1 MSLQI
6 YILAKLMEGNN
17 YPYKLKKA
25 LSEPIPF
32 AQMGNLTE
40 SKLYYHFD
48 SLVKQQLIEEVEIIR
63 EDNRP
68 DKHVFGITEKG
79 REALPDMI
87 YKMIEKA
94 QSPIEMVVSI
104 NAMQYVDKNRVITI
118 LEKKIDK
125 VKQHEKEFAA
135 VYEQIDVEEP
145 ILQFVDVFEGFVSQT
160 TTLQRTTYEKVIQLL
175 KEV

>member
-6 YILAKLMEGNN
+6 YILTKLMEGNS

-40 SKLYYHFD
+40 SKLYYHFE
-48 SLVKQQLIEEVEIIR
+48 SLEKQQLIEEVEIIR

-79 REALPDMI
+79 RDALPAMI

-94 QSPIEMVVSI
+94 HTPIELVVSV
-104 NAMQYVDKNRVITI
+104 NAMQYVDKQRVIRL
-118 LEKKIDK
+118 LERKVEKINEHMQELED
-125 VKQHEKEFAA
+125 
-135 VYEQIDVEEP
+135 VYEQLEVDGDVAKHLDIYERY
-145 ILQFVDVFEGFVSQT
+145 VHQT
-160 TTLQRTTYEKVIQLL
+160 TTLQRQTYEKLMQVL
-175 KEV
+175 KEE